1 MRLPIGRLSGWP
13 RDLVPALALATAG
26 ALEVAANPVIAPRAA
41 AYPCEIAMG
50 LALAARRRAP
60 LTTLILVTATATTQ
74 ALAGVPMDR
83 PWVPLAATLTAAYAL
98 ASRTPIDRTATGFV
112 IAVLGFAVQAIDQHK
127 GFGNVLFGIAFA
139 APIFAA
145 GATVRARTQRA
156 VAREREHQEDAR
168 AAVEA
173 ERRRIARDL
182 HDVISHSL
190 GIVVLQAG
198 AAEQVVAS
206 DPDKARELLVG
217 IRTVGQQAVAELG
230 ALLTLARS
238 APAESLEPAPT
249 LDDVDQLAAA
259 MSRSGL
265 HVTIESRGVRRPL
278 PAALEMSAYRIIQE
292 ALTNAAKHSDGTR
305 AVVTLNHDPINLAIE
320 VVDDGTGAASAA
332 PGTRSGLVGMHERAA
347 VFGGRIEAGPSPT
360 GGWRVEAT
368 LPVPR

>member
-1 MRLPIGRLSGWP
+1 MRVRMSQLSGWP
-13 RDLVPALALATAG
+13 RDLLPAVALAAAG
-26 ALEVAANPVIAPRAA
+26 AVEVAANPAIAPRSA

-50 LALAARRRAP
+50 LALVARRRAP
-60 LTTLILVTATATTQ
+60 LVTLLVVTAMATTQ
-74 ALAGVPMDR
+74 ALVGVPMDQ

-98 ASRTPIDRTATGFV
+98 ASHAPLDRTATGFV
-112 IAVLGFAVQAIDQHK
+112 IAVLAFAVQAIDQHK
-127 GFGNVLFGIAFA
+127 GFGNVLFGLAFA

-156 VAREREHQEDAR
+156 VAREREHQEHAR

-198 AAEQVVAS
+198 AAEQVVTC
-206 DPDKARELLVG
+206 DPEKARELLTS
-217 IRTVGQQAVAELG
+217 IRRVGQQAVSELG

-249 LDDVDQLAAA
+249 LDDLDQLAAA
-259 MSRSGL
+259 MGRSGVD
-265 HVTIESRGVRRPL
+265 VTIEWRGARRPL

-292 ALTNAAKHSDGTR
+292 ALTNVAKHSDGTR
-305 AVVTLNHDPINLAIE
+305 AFVTVRNEPTALGIE
-320 VVDDGTGAASAA
+320 IVDDGTGE
-332 PGTRSGLVGMHERAA
+332 PGTAAGSRSGLLGMHERVAL
-347 VFGGRIEAGPSPT
+347 FGGQIEAGPGAT

-368 LPVPR
+368 LPVAR